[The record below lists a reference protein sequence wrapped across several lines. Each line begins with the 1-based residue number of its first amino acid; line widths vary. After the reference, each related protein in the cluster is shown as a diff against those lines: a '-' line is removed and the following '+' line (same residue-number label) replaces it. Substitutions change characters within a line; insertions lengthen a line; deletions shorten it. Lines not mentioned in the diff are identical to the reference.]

1 MVLDEVLRRSGVEK
15 SLQTETLQCSMF
27 GERSFKEPKQLFVQ
41 TYISKKLTHA
51 KKGEMI
57 LPSLTLSNAFWKFSW
72 ILQTAFK
79 QNSNFVLPHNCR
91 LILYGT
97 SIQ

>member
-1 MVLDEVLRRSGVEK
+1 M
-15 SLQTETLQCSMF
+15 Q
-27 GERSFKEPKQLFVQ
+27 
-41 TYISKKLTHA
+41 

-57 LPSLTLSNAFWKFSW
+57 LPSLMLSNAFWKVFW

-79 QNSNFVLPHNCR
+79 QNNTFVSPHNSR

-97 SIQ
+97 SIQLGSAVKAAVHRKFCQARTQ